1 MSESFNFSNMD
12 KLFEKITA
20 AVVKSVGP
28 DIRDYLADN
37 PDETHNALK
46 LVRGDKINTNL
57 RNFVASDTVELK
69 TFKRYA
75 WEGRILI
82 DREHK
87 VTIAICTKQ
96 TLDAIPR
103 KKDRTSPHYQM
114 TIANVENADVEP
126 IYEQMTLFSGM
137 SQFSSDVYADDFKTI
152 MGEDVLAED
161 GYKHLVVVYETSG
174 SDVVTYISAKL
185 IDRNLATAKEYSLD
199 RFLKPDFGDLTAEF
213 NDEETTQNDVRS
225 LVTVKAPKQKNNA
238 TPKQDGLVTA
248 KGQEEEKRA

>member
-20 AVVKSVGP
+20 AVVKGVGP

-46 LVRGDKINTNL
+46 MVRVDKINTNL

-69 TFKRYA
+69 NFRRYA

-87 VTIAICTKQ
+87 VTISICTKQ
-96 TLDAIPR
+96 TFDAIPR

-114 TIANVENADVEP
+114 TIANIENADVEP

-137 SQFSSDVYADDFKTI
+137 TQFSNDVYADGFKTN
-152 MGEDVLAED
+152 MGEDVLAGD

-174 SDVVTYISAKL
+174 SDVTYIAAKL
-185 IDRNLATAKEYSLD
+185 VDRNLATAKEYSLD
-199 RFLKPDFGDLTAEF
+199 RFLKPDFGDLTAEY

-225 LVTVKAPKQKNNA
+225 LVTVKAPKQKTNIA
-238 TPKQDGLVTA
+238 PKQDGLVTA

>member
-1 MSESFNFSNMD
+1 MSETFNFSNMD
-12 KLFEKITA
+12 KLFEKIAA
-20 AVVKSVGP
+20 AVVKGVGP

-37 PDETHNALK
+37 LDETHNALK

-69 TFKRYA
+69 DFKRYA

-87 VTIAICTKQ
+87 VTISICTEQ
-96 TLDAIPR
+96 TFDAIPR
-103 KKDRTSPHYQM
+103 KKDRTSPHYLM

-126 IYEQMTLFSGM
+126 IYEQMTLFPGM
-137 SQFSSDVYADDFKTI
+137 SQFSSDVCADDFKTI

-174 SDVVTYISAKL
+174 SDVTYIAAKL
-185 IDRNLATAKEYSLD
+185 IDRNLATVKEYSLD

-225 LVTVKAPKQKNNA
+225 LVTVKAPKQKTNV

>member
-20 AVVKSVGP
+20 AVVKGVGP

-126 IYEQMTLFSGM
+126 IYEQMTLFPGM
-137 SQFSSDVYADDFKTI
+137 SQFSSDVYAEDFKSI

-174 SDVVTYISAKL
+174 SDVTYIAAKL
-185 IDRNLATAKEYSLD
+185 IDRTLATATEYSLD

-225 LVTVKAPKQKNNA
+225 LVTVKAPKQKTNV